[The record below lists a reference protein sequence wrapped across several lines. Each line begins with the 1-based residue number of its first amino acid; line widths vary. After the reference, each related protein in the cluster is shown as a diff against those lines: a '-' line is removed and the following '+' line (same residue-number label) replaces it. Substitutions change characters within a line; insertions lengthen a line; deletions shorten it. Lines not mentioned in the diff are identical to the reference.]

1 MGVVLLYEDACEE
14 VYALVWGCAS
24 RALFLVFLGV
34 SEHVSES
41 HCKNRGGR

>member
-34 SEHVSES
+34 SRTCFRIPLQE
-41 HCKNRGGR
+41 